1 MPLYEGFREW
11 NKHLGKT
18 EKGVFLGGDE
28 AMNSHR
34 SFPEVGGC
42 GEVIF

>member
-1 MPLYEGFREW
+1 MPLYEGLREW
-11 NKHLGKT
+11 NKQPGKT

-34 SFPEVGGC
+34 SFQEVGGY